1 MTEETRH
8 ESGEAHASGT
18 TGRYLVLLRED
29 AIQAGIRALNNVAG
43 LRVTSS
49 ADFQGGV
56 VNANAL
62 ADVEAFV
69 LNNLGVAVIS
79 ALPDQLRSLSAAA
92 EESGIL
98 AIEPERINYAI
109 QHISIGNERR
119 IPTSVLTSPVT
130 SAEAKLPVDY
140 LIGYREATIHL
151 VDRALAMNGVSVASI
166 MPADAQRTMLEESD
180 LTWGIQMTQV
190 AESQYTGKGIR
201 VAVLDTGFDLEH
213 PDFLGRHVIAQ
224 SFIAGESAQDENGHG
239 THVIGTACGPKQ
251 PGQLPRYGIAYN
263 ADIYVGKV
271 LSNAGSGADA
281 GILAGIGWAI
291 DNECRIV
298 SMSLGAPTEIGQA
311 YSRVFESVAKRALA
325 AGTLIIAAAG
335 NESVRPGVIAPVGHP
350 ANCPSIM
357 SVAALDPQLLVAF
370 FSCGGRE
377 PQGGQVDI
385 AGPGA
390 RVRSSWHRPQ
400 LYRTIDGTSMAT
412 PHVSGIAALHAE
424 ANPDVRGG
432 ALGWLLLQNARRM
445 DLPVTDV
452 GAGLVQAP

>member
-1 MTEETRH
+1 MTEETQH
-8 ESGEAHASGT
+8 GGEGRASGT

-29 AIQAGIRALNNVAG
+29 ATQTGIRALNNVAG

-49 ADFQGGV
+49 GDFQGGV
-56 VNANAL
+56 VNADAL
-62 ADVEAFV
+62 ADVEALVF
-69 LNNLGVAVIS
+69 NNLGVAVIN
-79 ALPDQLRSLSAAA
+79 APPDQLRSLSAAA
-92 EESGIL
+92 EESGII
-98 AIEPERINYAI
+98 AIEPERMNYAI
-109 QHISIGNERR
+109 Q
-119 IPTSVLTSPVT
+119 LT

-140 LIGYREATIHL
+140 LIGYREAITHL
-151 VDRALAMNGVSVASI
+151 VDRALAMNGVLAASI
-166 MPADAQRTMLEESD
+166 LPAETQRTMSEESD
-180 LTWGIQMTQV
+180 LTWGIQMTRV

-213 PDFLGRHVIAQ
+213 PDFLGRRVIAQ
-224 SFIAGESAQDENGHG
+224 SFIAGESAQDGNGHG

-298 SMSLGAPTEIGQA
+298 SMSLGAPTMIGQA

-335 NESVRPGVIAPVGHP
+335 NESQRPGRIAPVGHP

-357 SVAALDPQLLVAF
+357 SVAALDPQLLVASS
-370 FSCGGRE
+370 SCGGRE
-377 PQGGQVDI
+377 LQGGQVDI
-385 AGPGA
+385 AGPGV
-390 RVRSSWHRPQ
+390 RVRSSWPSPQ
-400 LYRTIDGTSMAT
+400 LYHTISGTSMAT